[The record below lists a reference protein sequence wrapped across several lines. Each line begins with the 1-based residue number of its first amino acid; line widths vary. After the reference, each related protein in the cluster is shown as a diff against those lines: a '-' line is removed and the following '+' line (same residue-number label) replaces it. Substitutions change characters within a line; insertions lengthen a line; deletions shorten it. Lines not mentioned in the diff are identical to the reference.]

1 MPSNSDSSTDVTFL
15 FKGTIRE
22 VKAATMAEVPVDNN
36 TVTAMVDQ
44 VLEAP
49 ANLAK
54 MGGHRVTIRLS
65 GRTKVAVGDELI
77 FHSHGWIF
85 GPSVAVISMKEERI
99 RETRTHSALLS
110 RGGDPVAHR
119 QNRRVKHRFS
129 NADVVVSGRVTMVR
143 IPPGATSASRAASRA
158 ASPGDTPEPIGPISE
173 HTPHWREAHIEIDDV
188 HKGEHSSSTV
198 TIRFPASRDV
208 RWYKAPKFEP
218 GHQGFFMLR
227 KHTTTEPKEAPT
239 KGRRRAAKKK
249 AVTTAD
255 HFTALHPADFQPYT
269 QPGGVRRII
278 ESKNEDE

>member
-1 MPSNSDSSTDVTFL
+1 MPSNSDSSTDITFL

-22 VKAATMAEVPVDNN
+22 VKATTMTDVPIDNN
-36 TVTAMVDQ
+36 TVVAMVDQ

-54 MGGHRVTIRLS
+54 MGGHRVTVRLS

-77 FHSHGWIF
+77 FHAHGWIF
-85 GPSVAVISMKEERI
+85 GASVAVISIKEERVKD
-99 RETRTHSALLS
+99 TRSHAALLS

-119 QNRRVKHRFS
+119 QNRRVKHRFN
-129 NADVVVSGRVTMVR
+129 NADVVVSGRVTMIR
-143 IPPGATSASRAASRA
+143 IPPEATSARRAATNADS
-158 ASPGDTPEPIGPISE
+158 ASSTPEPIGPISE
-173 HTPHWREAHIEIDDV
+173 HTPHWREAHLEIDDV
-188 HKGEHSSSTV
+188 HKGEHSSSTAV
-198 TIRFPASRDV
+198 IRFPASTDV

-227 KHTTTEPKEAPT
+227 KHTSSNAPAS
-239 KGRRRAAKKK
+239 KGQRPAAKKK
-249 AVTTAD
+249 ASDATTS

-278 ESKNEDE
+278 ESANEDE